1 MFIDGGPRLSI
12 AEQRRRL
19 GFSQEELCQRL
30 GISRPALSAIE
41 RGKEQPRVGLAI
53 RIAAELGA
61 GVEELFGVMAGP
73 SAPAESALGVY
84 GEVGNHLVLRELPNG
99 YLGGS
104 WLAPNAAVG
113 PRGSV
118 KRIGDPAILV
128 DGCDPILGFLAS
140 YLGSRLGRGFY
151 WWSMPNRASLDNLA
165 GERTH
170 LALVHLPEGD
180 IPDLPSGWPDPVPLA
195 AWELC
200 IATKPGNPASV
211 RAVGDLFA
219 PSVRFAARVEGSGV
233 RRVSDDWA
241 AGHGVQVG
249 PGGFGS
255 HLEAASAVR
264 FGDFDATLT
273 MRGTASALGL
283 DCTPVAVQ
291 RSWLAYTHTSESDAR
306 VADAL
311 DEIQS
316 RRVRRLLGVM
326 PNYLGAA

>member
-1 MFIDGGPRLSI
+1 MSI

-118 KRIGDPAILV
+118 KRI
-128 DGCDPILGFLAS
+128 
-140 YLGSRLGRGFY
+140 
-151 WWSMPNRASLDNLA
+151 
-165 GERTH
+165 
-170 LALVHLPEGD
+170 
-180 IPDLPSGWPDPVPLA
+180 
-195 AWELC
+195 
-200 IATKPGNPASV
+200 
-211 RAVGDLFA
+211 
-219 PSVRFAARVEGSGV
+219 
-233 RRVSDDWA
+233 
-241 AGHGVQVG
+241 
-249 PGGFGS
+249 
-255 HLEAASAVR
+255 
-264 FGDFDATLT
+264 
-273 MRGTASALGL
+273 
-283 DCTPVAVQ
+283 
-291 RSWLAYTHTSESDAR
+291 
-306 VADAL
+306 
-311 DEIQS
+311 
-316 RRVRRLLGVM
+316 
-326 PNYLGAA
+326 